1 MSLFGKNIS
10 VGLEMGN
17 QLLRAVQIQ
26 HRQGRPRL
34 LAVETQQYTASSAGA
49 LSTEGP
55 VWQVVKLGRKADR
68 LVVNV
73 PGSVALVR
81 IVKVEASEMSNLR
94 DWVMW
99 EAQQYLAAP
108 LEEYFIDFQ
117 KLRSYEKSGL
127 WEVLVVAARHEA
139 VRERARLFKAVD
151 LKPAIMDTDPL
162 ALHNAFEV
170 NYPSQADSPVA
181 LVNLER
187 DVTIVLAIRGGGLQ
201 DVFTME
207 TPAESEKLCQRIRT
221 CLDNILRHVT
231 PDQGEGEGLVKI
243 LLSGG
248 GPHMQEVVVAL
259 SSDGQMQVELADP
272 FRELTIMPT
281 LREKL
286 DQSCR
291 ASEFMLATGLALRK
305 T

>member
-1 MSLFGKNIS
+1 MSLFGRNIS
-10 VGLEMGN
+10 VGLEMGSHV
-17 QLLRAVQIQ
+17 LRAVQIQ

-34 LAVETQQYTASSAGA
+34 LALETQQYVASSTGA
-49 LSTEGP
+49 FSTEGP
-55 VWQVVKLGRKADR
+55 VWQVVKLGRKTGR

-117 KLRSYEKSGL
+117 KLRSHEESGL
-127 WEVLVVAARHEA
+127 WEVLVVTARRGA
-139 VRERARLFKAVD
+139 VRERARLFKKVN
-151 LKPAIMDTDPL
+151 LKPAIMDADAL

-170 NYPSQADSPVA
+170 NYPSHADSLVA

-187 DVTIVLAIRGGGLQ
+187 DVTTVLAIKGGGLQ
-201 DVFTME
+201 DVSTVK
-207 TPAESEKLCQRIRT
+207 TPAESEKLCQRIHT
-221 CLDNILRHVT
+221 CLDNILQHVA
-231 PDQGEGEGLVKI
+231 PGQVQGERFVKV

-248 GPHMQEVVVAL
+248 GPHVQEVVNAL
-259 SSDGQMQVELADP
+259 SSKGHMEVELADP
-272 FRELTIMPT
+272 FRELSILPT

-286 DQSCR
+286 DRSCR
-291 ASEFMLATGLALRK
+291 ALEFMLATGLALRK
-305 T
+305 A